1 MRYLLLAIMAF
12 VICGNDVQ
20 AQADTVYTY
29 YNPLWKPA
37 IKDSATF
44 YEKKYWQ
51 NQLLKKETY
60 RADSNIIMR
69 ATSFADSAGKI
80 AKGFFCRYDRQG
92 IIRDSIYLEGRH
104 RKEGWY
110 FYNNGSK
117 KAYFHTTAKGDY
129 DVQKGWDEQG
139 KEIPDYVAFRPA
151 VFPGG
156 DSAWKAFL
164 MQGLTINQPAAY
176 AEGKIS
182 GVVEVLFNVAP
193 DGSIT
198 DVRVGKSSG
207 NAELDKHAIEVITS
221 SPKWTPGIQFNE
233 YVRYFQRQSLT
244 YSPQQPAVA
253 QP

>member
-1 MRYLLLAIMAF
+1 MRYLLSAIMVF
-12 VICGNDVQ
+12 IICIHVQ
-20 AQADTVYTY
+20 AQADTVFTY
-29 YNPLWKPA
+29 YNPLWKPV

-44 YEKKYWQ
+44 YEKKYWHD
-51 NQLLKKETY
+51 QLLKRDTY

-69 ATSFADSAGKI
+69 TASFADSAGKI
-80 AKGFFCRYDRQG
+80 AKGFFSRYDRKG
-92 IIRDSIYLEGRH
+92 IIRDSIYVEGRH

-110 FYNNGSK
+110 FYSTGQK
-117 KAYFHTTAKGDY
+117 KAYFHTNAKGDY

-139 KEIPDYVAFRPA
+139 KEIAGYVAFRPA

-156 DSAWKAFL
+156 DSVWKAFL
-164 MQGLTINQPAAY
+164 MQGLVTNQPEAY
-176 AEGKIS
+176 AAGKIS

-207 NAELDKHAIEVITS
+207 HAELDKHAIEVISS
-221 SPKWTPGIQFNE
+221 SPRWTPGIQFNE
-233 YVRYFQRQSLT
+233 YVRYFQRQALT
-244 YSPQQPAVA
+244 YSPQQPPAT